1 MNFSLAV
8 NLRRIE
14 MKSIASI
21 LPLFVLCGLIS
32 ATAVAGG
39 STGWVTVDVI
49 NQRDCETN
57 RGLEVTFTSAHANPD
72 VCSNVKVVEVDCG
85 LTIYKQILAMVL
97 TAQSANMEANAYVSG
112 CDLDG
117 QAKMTSLRIR

>member
-1 MNFSLAV
+1 
-8 NLRRIE
+8 
-14 MKSIASI
+14 MKSIASKLPFLI
-21 LPLFVLCGLIS
+21 LCSLIS
-32 ATAVAGG
+32 AIAVAGG
-39 STGWVTVDVI
+39 STGWVMVDVI

-72 VCSNVKVVEVDCG
+72 VCTNAKVVEVDCD
-85 LTIYKQILAMVL
+85 LNTYKQLLAMVL